1 MTILKILFPMFST
14 YPTYLLLLDYALLR
28 VFSFYFQPG
37 SWINAVLT
45 VFFLSITLALLIAR
59 RKEGWYLIAFEIIL
73 GGAGGFLSAF
83 SLSLRTLLLIS
94 SGIIFIVQK
103 IRNKELIPL
112 LKENKIIS
120 IIFGSL
126 ILFAG
131 ISAIIGF
138 LNGHALNLIFADAL
152 PYFFLFY
159 YFPLKELL
167 SDNEFIDFAKKMI
180 LAAIIGNA
188 IFIFITFFGYSS
200 GILVMFDPY
209 YHWYRD
215 IGLGKITEMGGNFY
229 RLVLNEQ
236 LLLAP
241 ILLYWFY
248 KTIKEKTTCQN
259 ITILS
264 ALLFVLGINFTRI
277 YHLAIIFGCLFL
289 INKINWKKAFSIYLL
304 STFIYLAIFCSTNL
318 IITQG
323 KDTGLNLLL
332 GRAQSIVNPDSENSS
347 LSRMML
353 LPKIWE
359 KIKTSPIIGNGLGDG
374 LTVYSPVFKKEITT
388 PHYDWGY
395 LEIIGEMG
403 ILGFLIWLSLI
414 WMLFKQ
420 TKNNRLS
427 LALLI
432 SLLIINITSPALFH
446 ILGIILITFLLLNKK
461 ITDK

>member
-1 MTILKILFPMFST
+1 MFSN
-14 YPTYLLLLDYALLR
+14 YPTYLLLLDYILLR

-37 SWINAVLT
+37 DWMNTVLT
-45 VFFLSITLALLIAR
+45 LFFLSITAALLIAK
-59 RKEGWYLIAFEIIL
+59 RKEGWYFIAFELIL

-83 SLSLRTLLLIS
+83 GLSLRTLLLLT
-94 SGIIFIVQK
+94 GALIFISQK
-103 IRNKELIPL
+103 LKRKQLIPL
-112 LKENKIIS
+112 TKENKIAS
-120 IIFGSL
+120 IIFGLL
-126 ILFAG
+126 ILSAG
-131 ISAIIGF
+131 ISAVVGF
-138 LNGHALNLIFADAL
+138 IHGHSLGLIFSDTL

-167 SDNEFIDFAKKMI
+167 GNVEFISFAKKMI

-188 IFIFITFFGYSS
+188 LFILLTFIGYSS

-215 IGLGKITEMGGNFY
+215 IGLGKITEMGGNFF

-241 ILLYWFY
+241 VLLYWLY
-248 KTIKEKTTCQN
+248 KTIKEKITWQN
-259 ITILS
+259 IAVLS

-277 YHLAIIFGCLFL
+277 YHLAIIFGALFL
-289 INKINWKKAFSIYLL
+289 INKINWKKAFSIYIL
-304 STFIYLAIFCSTNL
+304 SAVIYLAIFCSTNL
-318 IITQG
+318 IISG
-323 KDTGLNLLL
+323 GNDTGLNLLL
-332 GRAQSIVNPDSENSS
+332 GRAQSVIDPSAENSS

-359 KIKTSPIIGNGLGDG
+359 KKQAHPILGNGLGDTI
-374 LTVYSPVFKKEITT
+374 TVYSPIFEKDIIT

-403 ILGFLIWLSLI
+403 IIGILIWLALI
-414 WMLFKQ
+414 YLLFKQ
-420 TKNNRLS
+420 TKHDKFSLS
-427 LALLI
+427 LLV

-446 ILGIILITFLLLNKK
+446 ILGIVLIIFLLSFLRRQESSGG
-461 ITDK
+461 D

>member
-1 MTILKILFPMFST
+1 MFST

-37 SWINAVLT
+37 SWMNTVLT
-45 VFFLSITLALLIAR
+45 IFFLSVTLALLLAH

-83 SLSLRTLLLIS
+83 GLSLRTLLLLS
-94 SGIIFIVQK
+94 SAFIFIAQK
-103 IRNKELIPL
+103 IKSKKLLPL

-120 IIFGSL
+120 IIFGLL
-126 ILFAG
+126 ILFVG
-131 ISAIIGF
+131 ISAFVGF
-138 LNGHALNLIFADAL
+138 LNGHNLNLIFADIL

-167 SDNEFIDFAKKMI
+167 SNNEFLAFAKKMI
-180 LAAIIGNA
+180 LAAIIGNTL
-188 IFIFITFFGYSS
+188 FILLTFIGYSS
-200 GILVMFDPY
+200 EILVMFDPY

-215 IGLGKITEMGGNFY
+215 IALGKITEMGGNFF

-241 ILLYWFY
+241 ILLYWLY
-248 KTIKEKTTCQN
+248 KTIKEKITWQN
-259 ITILS
+259 IAILS

-277 YHLAIIFGCLFL
+277 YYLAIIFGALFL
-289 INKINWKKAFSIYLL
+289 INKINWKKAFSIYFL
-304 STFIYLAIFCSTNL
+304 STIIYLTIFCSTNL

-323 KDTGLNLLL
+323 KDSGLDLLL
-332 GRAQSIVNPDSENSS
+332 GRAQSVVDPNSENSS

-359 KIKTSPIIGNGLGDG
+359 KIKISPIIGNGLGDS
-374 LTVYSPVFKKEITT
+374 LTVYSPVFKKEINT

-403 ILGFLIWLSLI
+403 TIGFIIWLSLI
-414 WMLFKQ
+414 WILFKQ
-420 TKNNRLS
+420 TKNNQLS
-427 LALLI
+427 LSLLI

-446 ILGIILITFLLLNKK
+446 ILGVILIIFLLLNKK
-461 ITDK
+461 SASI

>member
-1 MTILKILFPMFST
+1 MFSN

-28 VFSFYFQPG
+28 IFSFYFQPG
-37 SWINAVLT
+37 SWMNTVLT
-45 VFFLSITLALLIAR
+45 LFFLSVTLALLLAR

-83 SLSLRTLLLIS
+83 NLSLRTLLLIS
-94 SGIIFIVQK
+94 SALIFIFQK
-103 IRNKELIPL
+103 LKSKKLLPL

-120 IIFGSL
+120 IIFGLL

-131 ISAIIGF
+131 ISAFVGF
-138 LNGHALNLIFADAL
+138 LNGHNLNLIFADAL

-167 SDNEFIDFAKKMI
+167 YDDEFIVFAKKMI
-180 LAAIIGNA
+180 LTAIIGNTL
-188 IFIFITFFGYSS
+188 FILLTFTGYSS
-200 GILVMFDPY
+200 GILVMFDSY

-215 IGLGKITEMGGNFY
+215 IALGKITEMGGNFY

-241 ILLYWFY
+241 ILLCWLY
-248 KTIKEKTTCQN
+248 KTIKEKITWQN
-259 ITILS
+259 IAILS

-289 INKINWKKAFSIYLL
+289 ITRLNWKKAIAIYFISL
-304 STFIYLAIFCSTNL
+304 SLYLSIFCSANL
-318 IITQG
+318 IITKG
-323 KDTGLNLLL
+323 ADPGLNLLL
-332 GRAQSIVNPDSENSS
+332 GRAQSIINPDSENSS
-347 LSRMML
+347 LTRMML

-359 KIKTSPIIGNGLGDG
+359 KIKTNPILGNGLGDTV
-374 LTVYSPVFKKEITT
+374 TVYSPIFKKEIIT

-395 LEIIGEMG
+395 LEVVGEMG
-403 ILGFLIWLSLI
+403 ILGFIIWLSLI
-414 WMLFKQ
+414 WILFKQ
-420 TKNNRLS
+420 TKNDKPALS
-427 LALLI
+427 LLV

-446 ILGIILITFLLLNKK
+446 VMGVILIIFLLSFLRKQESSDSN
-461 ITDK
+461 

>member
-1 MTILKILFPMFST
+1 MSTFTT
-14 YPTYLLLLDYALLR
+14 YPTYLLLFDYVLLR
-28 VFSFYFQPG
+28 IFSFYFQPG
-37 SWINAVLT
+37 SWINTVLT
-45 VFFLSITLALLIAR
+45 IFFLSVTLALLLAR
-59 RKEGWYLIAFEIIL
+59 RKEGWYLIAFEMII

-83 SLSLRTLLLIS
+83 GLSLRTLLLLS
-94 SGIIFIVQK
+94 SAFIFIAQK
-103 IRNKELIPL
+103 IKSKKLILL
-112 LKENKIIS
+112 LKENKTIS
-120 IIFGSL
+120 IIFGLL

-131 ISAIIGF
+131 ISAFVGF
-138 LNGHALNLIFADAL
+138 LNGHGLNLIFADTL

-167 SDNEFIDFAKKMI
+167 SNNEFLAFTKKMI

-188 IFIFITFFGYSS
+188 IFIFITFVGYSS

-215 IGLGKITEMGGNFY
+215 IGLGKITEMGGNFF

-241 ILLYWFY
+241 ILLYWLY
-248 KTIKEKTTCQN
+248 KTIKEKITWQN
-259 ITILS
+259 IAILS

-289 INKINWKKAFSIYLL
+289 ITKINWKKAFSIYIL
-304 STFIYLAIFCSTNL
+304 SAIIYLTIFCSTNL

-332 GRAQSIVNPDSENSS
+332 GRAQSIVDPNSENSS

-359 KIKTSPIIGNGLGDG
+359 KIKTSPIIGNGLGDS
-374 LTVYSPVFKKEITT
+374 LTVYSPIFKKEIDT

-403 ILGFLIWLSLI
+403 IIGFIIWLSLI
-414 WMLFKQ
+414 WILFKQ
-420 TKNNRLS
+420 TKNNQLS
-427 LALLI
+427 LSLLI

-446 ILGIILITFLLLNKK
+446 ILGIALIIFLLLNKK
-461 ITDK
+461 SASI

>member
-1 MTILKILFPMFST
+1 MFKT
-14 YPTYLLLLDYALLR
+14 YPTYLLLLDYILLR

-37 SWINAVLT
+37 NWLNTVLT
-45 VFFLSITLALLIAR
+45 LFFLSITAALLIAR
-59 RKEGWYLIAFEIIL
+59 RKEGWYFIAFELIL

-83 SLSLRTLLLIS
+83 GLSLRTLLLIS
-94 SGIIFIVQK
+94 SALIFISQK
-103 IRNKELIPL
+103 LKRGQLIPL
-112 LKENKIIS
+112 IKENNIIS
-120 IIFGSL
+120 IFFGLL
-126 ILFAG
+126 ILFTG
-131 ISAIIGF
+131 ISTFVGL
-138 LNGHALNLIFADAL
+138 LNGHNVNLIFSDII
-152 PYFFLFY
+152 PYLFLFY

-167 SDNEFIDFAKKMI
+167 GNAEFIAFAKKLI

-188 IFIFITFFGYSS
+188 LFVLLTFIGYSS

-241 ILLYWFY
+241 VLLYWLY
-248 KTIKEKTTCQN
+248 KTIKEKITWQN

-277 YHLAIIFGCLFL
+277 YHLAIIFSALFL
-289 INKINWKKAFSIYLL
+289 INKINWKKAIAIYFISL
-304 STFIYLAIFCSTNL
+304 SLYLSIFCSANL
-318 IITQG
+318 IITKG
-323 KDTGLNLLL
+323 ADPGLNLLL
-332 GRAQSIVNPDSENSS
+332 GRAQSVIDPTLENSS

-359 KIKTSPIIGNGLGDG
+359 KIKTSPVIGNGLGDS
-374 LTVYSPVFKKEITT
+374 LNVYSPVFKKEITT

-403 ILGFLIWLSLI
+403 IIGLLIWLALI
-414 WMLFKQ
+414 YLLFKQ
-420 TKNNRLS
+420 TKKDKLS
-427 LALLI
+427 LSILV
-432 SLLIINITSPALFH
+432 SLLVINITSPALFH
-446 ILGIILITFLLLNKK
+446 VMGIMLIVLLFSKNRSEF
-461 ITDK
+461 